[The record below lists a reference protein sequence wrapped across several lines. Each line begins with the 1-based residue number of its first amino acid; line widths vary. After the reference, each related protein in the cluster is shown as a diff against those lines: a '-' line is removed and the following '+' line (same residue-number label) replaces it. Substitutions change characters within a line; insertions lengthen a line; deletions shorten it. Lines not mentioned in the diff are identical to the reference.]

1 MPNPSKARGTRFE
14 TDVERALKDAGLK
27 AMKPRQAGVYDVGD
41 IWLEDDI
48 VLQAKAWKDITSAL
62 REGTAGAQDQA
73 IHARRR
79 FGAAVIKKPRGAIA
93 DAYVAMPLHV
103 FAELIKSRTSPD

>member
-1 MPNPSKARGTRFE
+1 MANDKGTLFE
-14 TDVERALKDAGLK
+14 TAVLKELKAAGLK
-27 AMKPRQAGVYDVGD
+27 ALKPRQTGVYDTGD

-48 VLQAKAWKDITSAL
+48 ILQAKAWQNIASAL
-62 REGTAGAQDQA
+62 RDGTTGAQDQA

-79 FGAAVIKKPRGAIA
+79 FGVTVIKKPRGAIR

-103 FAELIKSRTSPD
+103 FVELIKSRTSPE